1 MQNPYLKSDNQAKL
15 RVSQLEQLKMLQIVA
30 EICDRHGL
38 TYWLDAGSLLGAV
51 RHGGFIPWDDDLDIA
66 MPLEDLKRFTEI
78 AKVELPSHLFLQ
90 NKDSD
95 PSYRF
100 EHSKVVNL
108 NSFYVQFD
116 DDFEAPYQKGIFID
130 IFPYVDYPYLPI
142 RIRKKFLRGMCIS
155 YSVLHSKHYYSL
167 ESALK
172 WVWFG
177 LKHLVFNC
185 IWKLLPKQKKYF
197 TCLPSNNWHGMV
209 QKRSD
214 ILPVSRIQFEGLNF
228 NAPHNP
234 DAYLSKLYKNYMQLP
249 PEDKRDIHSVY
260 IQPKLQ
266 NI

>member
-1 MQNPYLKSDNQAKL
+1 MQNPYLKSYNQANL
-15 RVSQLEQLKMLQIVA
+15 RASQLEQLEMLKIVA

-78 AKVELPSHLFLQ
+78 AKVELPPHLFVQ
-90 NKDSD
+90 NKDTE

-116 DDFEAPYQKGIFID
+116 DDFEASYQKGLFID
-130 IFPYVDYPYLPI
+130 IFPYVDYPYLPNG
-142 RIRKKFLRGMCIS
+142 IRKKYLRGMCIA
-155 YSVLHSKHYYSL
+155 YSVLHGKHYYSV
-167 ESALK
+167 ESTLK
-172 WVWFG
+172 WFWFG
-177 LKHLVFNC
+177 LKYLVFAG

-209 QKRSD
+209 EERAD
-214 ILPVSRIQFEGLNF
+214 ILPVSRIRFEGQDF
-228 NAPHNP
+228 NAC
-234 DAYLSKLYKNYMQLP
+234 
-249 PEDKRDIHSVY
+249 
-260 IQPKLQ
+260 
-266 NI
+266 